1 MKDSQGGGDES
12 RAVDNL
18 TVKIHIITNSCQNQ
32 VSKRGGSYF
41 SRKPWNQI
49 PLHCSHV
56 SSFWANQPSTQVVST
71 QGTLML
77 VSEYTSSHSKNPH
90 NNKEGG
96 ARTPNVSYT
105 QAELSEWK
113 VMYWRLKPEKTCQAD
128 STGKIER
135 PVQRGR
141 SSLGQ
146 LCLPAFFS
154 AVAFWLWLC
163 AHHEWLQTTG
173 RMTDSKTQ
181 GRHVPSNGIGKRQS
195 FRI

>member
-18 TVKIHIITNSCQNQ
+18 TVKIHIITNSCQKQ

-141 SSLGQ
+141 SSLGHAVLTHVFLCSGILTSGSVHIMSDFRQ
-146 LCLPAFFS
+146 QGEWQIPRPREDMCLP
-154 AVAFWLWLC
+154 V
-163 AHHEWLQTTG
+163 G
-173 RMTDSKTQ
+173 
-181 GRHVPSNGIGKRQS
+181 
-195 FRI
+195 